1 MKLLVWE
8 PVGCWKGTNF
18 HGLLI
23 LLGSHGLLI
32 LLLLERGGLWHQVTS
47 VSQKRQLVA
56 YFRSVIFIQLEL
68 Q

>member
-1 MKLLVWE
+1 MLYEVAC
-8 PVGCWKGTNF
+8 VGTRGMLERNEHF
-18 HGLLI
+18 LAL
-23 LLGSHGLLI
+23 HGLLI